1 MIHHERFVGKN
12 ECTEIPR
19 EIRHHRARPSLSIL
33 LVTGSARDVTV
44 SLSVS
49 VDARADF
56 GFVSPVEPKGFDL
69 REVLYDF

>member
-12 ECTEIPR
+12 EGTEIPR
-19 EIRHHRARPSLSIL
+19 EIWHHRARPSLSIL

-49 VDARADF
+49 MHAPADF
-56 GFVSPVEPKGFDL
+56 GFESPGEPRIFDFT
-69 REVLYDF
+69 RIAV